1 MVAGWV
7 LQMYCEVECAQS
19 CSTDKLIPVVY
30 FLGVKKKFVYVL
42 HVFVMGQFWQFGI
55 CAE

>member
-1 MVAGWV
+1 MVAEWV
-7 LQMYCEVECAQS
+7 LQMYCEVECARS